1 MRELKNRLGVEVQP
15 VENVGWKGDA
25 LEAQAFGYLA
35 VRSLLGLSLS
45 LPSTTGVDLPLSGGV
60 LFRASSKKKRLRIR
74 LSYAQAV
81 LAFSFSRKSFAHKWL

>member
-1 MRELKNRLGVEVQP
+1 MGSEMCIRDRVQP

-60 LFRASSKKKRLRIR
+60 LFRASSKKTITNE
-74 LSYAQAV
+74 
-81 LAFSFSRKSFAHKWL
+81 